1 MPSGNIG
8 GSDARR
14 KAPQLGIYAMFSC
27 ERRPSDAFIRATDAA
42 RLYPLDIGPPK
53 RVIEAARDRKRRP

>member
-1 MPSGNIG
+1 MSAATVKDSAG
-8 GSDARR
+8 GR
-14 KAPQLGIYAMFSC
+14 KRLGVYAMFDC